1 MLNLKQFEQSLTWG
15 APVAHPVERVPE
27 SLPQWSGLD
36 FSPGICCMSS
46 SLSPVTLQLSPS
58 KIKQKSFID
67 YQNDCLIFCQ
77 PTNHLND

>member
-1 MLNLKQFEQSLTWG
+1 MLNLKQFEQSLTRG
-15 APVAHPVERVPE
+15 APVAPYHSGPGSISVRVFAACHLV
-27 SLPQWSGLD
+27 SL
-36 FSPGICCMSS
+36 
-46 SLSPVTLQLSPS
+46 LSLQLSPS

>member
-1 MLNLKQFEQSLTWG
+1 MLNLKQFEQSLTRG
-15 APVAHPVERVPE
+15 APVAPY
-27 SLPQWSGLD
+27 QWSGLD